1 MPVKKYRVRYVVFKT
16 DGFSPEDYLRL
27 FKLVKDTCEKHQ
39 PGFRF
44 KIVREEKNMVV
55 ARCPHNAVPVLKRLF
70 ENPDNAQLPKAR
82 IIGVSGTLKKAVS
95 KFLVKK
101 RVLTGQRP

>member
-44 KIVREEKNMVV
+44 KIVREEKNMIV
-55 ARCPHNAVPVLKRLF
+55 ARCPHNAVP
-70 ENPDNAQLPKAR
+70 R

-101 RVLTGQRP
+101 RVLAGQRP